1 MFTINVSQRLAND
14 DLDELRKDIA
24 ARARFWVG
32 WAYGETMIS
41 TAGPRRMRHL
51 EQRLAD
57 DGHLPEFVRKARPEM
72 SEPARG

>member
-1 MFTINVSQRLAND
+1 
-14 DLDELRKDIA
+14 
-24 ARARFWVG
+24 
-32 WAYGETMIS
+32 MIS